1 MELLLIAI
9 VVVSNIL
16 CFSIGAKVGQKVIKG
31 ESIEFPD
38 PMKAVREHQARKEAE
53 MEQSKLDT
61 IRRNIDRYDGTG
73 YGQEDV
79 PRG

>member
-53 MEQSKLDT
+53 KEQSKLDT